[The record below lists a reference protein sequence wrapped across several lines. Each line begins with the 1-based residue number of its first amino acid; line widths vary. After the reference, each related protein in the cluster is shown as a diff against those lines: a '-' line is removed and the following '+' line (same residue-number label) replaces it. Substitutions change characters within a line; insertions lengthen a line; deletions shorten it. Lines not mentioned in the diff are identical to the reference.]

1 MRNAFWDEVASLK
14 LRFAPLT
21 SFQCERLADVGLG
34 VGLSALFGPS
44 FIPGT
49 EMFGGEREVSPR
61 FSFVHFPSY
70 GLSD

>member
-14 LRFAPLT
+14 LRFATLT

-49 EMFGGEREVSPR
+49 EMFGGERKVSPR